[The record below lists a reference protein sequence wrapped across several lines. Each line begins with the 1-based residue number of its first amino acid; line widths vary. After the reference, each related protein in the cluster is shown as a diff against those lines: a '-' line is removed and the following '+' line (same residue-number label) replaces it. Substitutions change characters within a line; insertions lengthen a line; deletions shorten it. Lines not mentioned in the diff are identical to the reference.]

1 MSAGI
6 AAGWA
11 IAALGLLMG
20 IISIARL
27 ISHQA
32 DRGAARPAPKPPKPP
47 KPPKS
52 PASPAA
58 IHPSAF
64 VHRTSVGHRSA
75 QILTDGAETH
85 NLRVAE
91 LTEAWHE
98 QHRTV
103 CAHCI
108 DRDTGERYILTAT
121 RISHADGTP
130 DVDA

>member
-1 MSAGI
+1 MTITRGF
-6 AAGWA
+6 GTRYDTQT
-11 IAALGLLMG
+11 GV
-20 IISIARL
+20 ARSYYCRDGVMRWSDNDQPL
-27 ISHQA
+27 PYIDQ
-32 DRGAARPAPKPPKPP
+32 PPGYRA
-47 KPPKS
+47 KS
-52 PASPAA
+52 PASPAD

-64 VHRTSVGHRSA
+64 IHRTAEGQRSA

-91 LTEAWHE
+91 LSEAWTA

-121 RISHADGTP
+121 RISHDDGTP
-130 DVDA
+130 DVGA

>member
-1 MSAGI
+1 MTSPRGFGTRYDTQTGVARSYYCRNGI
-6 AAGWA
+6 MRWA
-11 IAALGLLMG
+11 DNDQPLPD
-20 IISIARL
+20 
-27 ISHQA
+27 A
-32 DRGAARPAPKPPKPP
+32 DQPPGYRA
-47 KPPKS
+47 KS
-52 PASPAA
+52 PASPAVFHA
-58 IHPSAF
+58 SAF
-64 VHRTSVGHRSA
+64 IHRTAEGQRSA

-91 LTEAWHE
+91 LTEAWHD

-130 DVDA
+130 DVGT

>member
-32 DRGAARPAPKPPKPP
+32 DRGAARPAPKPPK
-47 KPPKS
+47 S
-52 PASPAA
+52 PASPAD
-58 IHPSAF
+58 IHPSAYI
-64 VHRTSVGHRSA
+64 HRTAVGHRSA

-91 LTEAWHE
+91 LSEAWTA

-108 DRDTGERYILTAT
+108 DRDTGERYILPAT

-130 DVDA
+130 DVGT